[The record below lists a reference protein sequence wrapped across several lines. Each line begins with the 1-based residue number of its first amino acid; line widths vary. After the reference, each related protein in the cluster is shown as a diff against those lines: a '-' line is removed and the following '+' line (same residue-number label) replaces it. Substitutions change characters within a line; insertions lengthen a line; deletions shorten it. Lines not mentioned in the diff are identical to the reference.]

1 MPRPR
6 GITTEEIQA
15 EFSDPATAASYPPLM
30 TYAQC
35 AQLFQV
41 SVRTLKQWIA
51 QGKFDGATQKIG
63 KHRRFLRN
71 KTIQLFMAGQ

>member
-6 GITTEEIQA
+6 GISIEEIQA
-15 EFSDPATAASYPPLM
+15 EFSDSATAAAYPPLM

-41 SVRTLKQWIA
+41 SVRTLKQWVA
-51 QGKFDGATQKIG
+51 EGMFNGATQKIG
-63 KHRRFLRN
+63 NHRRFLRN
-71 KTIQLFMAGQ
+71 KTIQLFMAG